1 MRRIAAA
8 TLAFALAVV
17 FGVLAAGAAA
27 GPDLRVIEAA
37 AKFPERAFIVSLP
50 EKTRLTEEHVE
61 VRENGV
67 LVRDISLAPVG
78 EAAGRTAGPGVVLV
92 IDASESMLG
101 SPIRNAMAAARAFAG
116 KRTPSQQLAVLAFN
130 AKTQTVLPFTSDQ
143 QEIDHALRSTPKIAY
158 YTRMYEALDR
168 AISMVETANLS
179 PGSIVLLSDGQ
190 ELGSFSSPDEA
201 IAKANAARIRIFTVG
216 LRSRFFD
223 APTLRALAQGTGGRY
238 REAASPSALS
248 SIFAELGSALAREYV
263 LRYHSTAADVTGE
276 KVRVAVR
283 IQGVPGVAVTGYSTP
298 GPSPAE
304 LSEPFH
310 RSVAYRFWS
319 SPLTMFFV
327 VATTAFLIAFCLV
340 SVARPRSRTLRRR
353 MAEFVSVRAD
363 KRPDATGRITNRVFV
378 GAERSL
384 ETTRWWT
391 GFKEALELAQIKM
404 PALHLLLWTAVGT
417 LLVAWLF
424 AAILGSAIFAIFG
437 IAVPFGV
444 RGWVRRK
451 LERRRRAF
459 AEQLPDNLQVLA
471 SALRAG
477 HSFVGALSVV
487 VDDASE
493 PARSEFKRVVADE
506 QLGVPLDEALKTVV
520 RRMEN
525 DDLDQVALVAALQR
539 RTGGNMAEVLDRVT
553 DTIRERFELRRMV
566 QTLTAQGRLSRWVVT
581 ALPVVLLA
589 AITLLNPSYVDPLF
603 STTAGRVMLIGAI
616 AMVVGGSLVIKRIVD
631 IKL

>member
-8 TLAFALAVV
+8 TLACALAAV
-17 FGVLAAGAAA
+17 FGVLASEAAA

-50 EKTRLTEEHVE
+50 EKTRLTAEHVE

-67 LVRDISLAPVG
+67 LVGDISLAPVG
-78 EAAGRTAGPGVVLV
+78 QAPGRTAGPGVVLV

-101 SPIRNAMAAARAFAG
+101 SPIKNAMAAARAFAG
-116 KRTPSQQLAVLAFN
+116 KRAPSQHLAVLAFN

-143 QEIDHALRSTPKIAY
+143 REINHALRSTPKIAY

-168 AISMVETANLS
+168 AISMVETASLS

-223 APTLRALAQGTGGRY
+223 APTLRALARGTGGRY
-238 REAASPSALS
+238 REAASPRALS
-248 SIFAELGSALAREYV
+248 SIFAELGSELAREYV
-263 LRYHSTAADVTGE
+263 LRYDSTAVAGE

-310 RSVAYRFWS
+310 RSLANRFWS
-319 SPLTMFFV
+319 SPWTMLFV
-327 VATTAFLIAFCLV
+327 IAATAFLIAFCLV

-363 KRPDATGRITNRVFV
+363 ERRAATGRITNRVFV

-391 GFKEALELAQIKM
+391 GFKESLELAQIKM
-404 PALHLLLWTAVGT
+404 PAIHLLLWTAVGT

-424 AAILGSAIFAIFG
+424 AAILGSAVFAVFG
-437 IAVPFGV
+437 VAVPFGV

-493 PARSEFKRVVADE
+493 PSRSEFKRVVADE

-589 AITLLNPSYVDPLF
+589 AITLLNPSYVEPLF